1 MAKEDRPGGARTIGV
16 SYDLFLYPR
25 NGTSIEEIRAHFSS
39 RPNYQVTESQALY
52 ESATTGVYFSFS
64 IQDESIDFNINYFRP
79 HVFALEAEPELSLL
93 MQRFDFKMLDPQSDG
108 MGEGPYSPEG
118 FLRGWNAGNRFAHRA
133 LARDMRS
140 ADLRTLPSRS
150 LFELWNWNFH
160 KPIYEDLLCSVEMTV
175 GFVPTILLLER
186 ASEPG

>member
-108 MGEGPYSPEG
+108 MGEGPYSAEG

-133 LARDMRS
+133 MLSHDVRPR
-140 ADLRTLPSRS
+140 DLRSLPEQTIHGVWS
-150 LFELWNWNFH
+150 WNYH
-160 KPIYEDLLCSVEMTV
+160 KPAYEDLLCSVEMTV
-175 GFVPTILLLER
+175 GYVPTIMLLER
-186 ASEPG
+186 DREP